1 MEVENKILE
10 RLITNHTDDT
20 IQVVEKL
27 GTIELVEF
35 LKSLPLDL
43 SSLIFSKLN
52 RLKASQCIEKAD
64 PSFAKELLEN
74 CVPYISANILRIL
87 DQKKIQ
93 LLLEGISSEHSNAIR
108 QILNY
113 PENSA
118 GAYLDSRVFT
128 LKENVNIGEALD
140 LIRENKTY
148 VQSIVFVLS
157 TEQILVGSI
166 ELKSLITGDSFR
178 PIRSIMKTD
187 IPKIVANIDVRALID
202 GKIDDEELPVLP
214 IVDMHNVFLGVI
226 DKKSIS
232 VLKSDKASKSRDIQE
247 ASLALGDLYQIGL
260 SSLFRST
267 SELLWDTKNK

>member
-1 MEVENKILE
+1 MEIENKILE
-10 RLITNHTDDT
+10 RFITNHTDDT

-27 GTIELVEF
+27 GTVELVEF

-43 SSLIFSKLN
+43 SSLLLSKLN

-64 PSFAKELLEN
+64 PSFAKKLLEN

-140 LIRENKTY
+140 LIRENKNY

-166 ELKSLITGDSFR
+166 ELKSLITGDSSR
-178 PIRSIMKTD
+178 PIRSIMKKD
-187 IPKIVANIDVRALID
+187 LPKIVANIDIRALID

-214 IVDMHNVFLGVI
+214 IVDMHNVFLGII

-232 VLKSDKASKSRDIQE
+232 VLKSDKASKSKEIQQ